1 MDIARQWD
9 AYRRD
14 RLARH
19 TDPLPVGDPDDV
31 TAYLSE
37 LRGNRRAVAVGETAP
52 STLHELTAGPHPDVE
67 ARLRSVGSVIPPA
80 VRAQLAPYRSSRA
93 GREAVTAAAPT
104 RQSAPPRPTTGV
116 AGGIGTPPSG
126 PARPSRR

>member
-1 MDIARQWD
+1 MDIARKWA

-14 RLARH
+14 RLERH
-19 TDPLPVGDPDDV
+19 TDPLPVADPDDV

-80 VRAQLAPYRSSRA
+80 VRAQLAPYRSGRA
-93 GREAVTAAAPT
+93 GREAVTATTPT
-104 RQSAPPRPTTGV
+104 RQSAPPHPTTGV
-116 AGGIGTPPSG
+116 AGCIGTPPSG
-126 PARPSRR
+126 PARSTRR